1 MTRKRGIV
9 SKTWAGEGELEI
21 FGVSYLMEFL
31 LGLKSIIN
39 IFLGWIMIMA
49 IVPIALR
56 WSFELLDKIT
66 VKFLNI
72 NIISRPVE
80 YLIFILSVFW
90 IFYAIYLIYFDIVD
104 PNETRAKM
112 YERAE
117 NILPW

>member
-1 MTRKRGIV
+1 M
-9 SKTWAGEGELEI
+9 EI